1 MDTIK
6 NHKSIR
12 KYSSQH
18 LSDELIKN
26 LLEEAERTQ
35 TMGNM
40 QLYSAVVS
48 RSEEIKK
55 QLSPM
60 HFNQPM
66 VMAAQAVVTICAD
79 FNRTVKWCGQ
89 RKAVPGYDNE
99 LSFLNAATDALLFTQ
114 TFSILCE
121 NAGLG
126 VCFLGTTI
134 YQPDKIIDILKLP
147 QLTFPVATLTIG
159 YPDETPDTSDRLPV
173 EAIMH
178 SETYSDYTPQDIDKY
193 YSYKESLPENK
204 EFVKINSKETLAQ
217 IFTDIRYTKN
227 DNEAMSKT
235 LLETLKKQGF
245 LKD

>member
-1 MDTIK
+1 MDIIK
-6 NHKSIR
+6 SHKSIR
-12 KYSSQH
+12 KYSDKH
-18 LSDELIKN
+18 LSDELIKD
-26 LLEEAERTQ
+26 LIEEAEHTQ

-55 QLSPM
+55 QLSPL

-79 FNRTVKWCGQ
+79 FNRTVKWCEQ
-89 RKAVPGYDNE
+89 RKAIPGYDNE
-99 LSFLNAATDALLFTQ
+99 LSFMNAATDALLFTQ
-114 TFSILCE
+114 TFSIVCE

-134 YQPDKIIDILKLP
+134 YQPNKIIDILKLP
-147 QLTFPVATLTIG
+147 KLTFPVATLTIG
-159 YPDETPDTSDRLPV
+159 YPDETPNISDRLPV
-173 EAIMH
+173 DAIMH
-178 SETYSDYTPQDIDKY
+178 NETYSDYTPQDIDNY
-193 YSYKESLPENK
+193 YNYKESLPENV

-217 IFTDIRYTKN
+217 IFTDLRYTKK
-227 DNEAMSKT
+227 DNEAMSET
-235 LLETLKKQGF
+235 LLETLKRQGF